1 MRFLIMV
8 ACSLILACASAAA
21 ADPSG
26 VWLVEDK
33 SAQIDIESCGGI
45 LWGINNW
52 ERTPGRDTENPDPAL
67 RGRPTLGIPILLGM
81 RPVVQ
86 QRPEGPQTV
95 WHGQIY
101 NARNGRT
108 YEANIRLVNSDV
120 LHLEGCVLGGLFC
133 GGQNWTRIKGTAA
146 QQGNAGAA
154 ARGGAPPAGG
164 VCSRVPDLARG
175 TH

>member
-8 ACSLILACASAAA
+8 ACSLILTCVPAAA

-33 SAQIDIESCGGI
+33 SAQIEIASCGGI
-45 LWGINNW
+45 LWGINIW
-52 ERTPGRDTENPDPAL
+52 ERTSGRDTENPDPSL

-81 RPVVQ
+81 RPVLQ

-101 NARNGRT
+101 NAMNGRT
-108 YEANIRLVNSDV
+108 YEASIRLVNPDV

-146 QQGNAGAA
+146 QQGSAGAA
-154 ARGGAPPAGG
+154 ARGAAPPGG